1 MWPDETKNMSD
12 LVIQAENISKFYQLG
27 TIGSG
32 SLRRDIQSWWQ
43 TKILNKGHPYHGL
56 SEADAEDSRD
66 FIWALR
72 NVNMEIRQGETWG
85 IIGKNGAGKSTF
97 LKILSRIIKP
107 TSGSIRGRGKIS
119 SLLEV
124 GTGFHQDLSGRENI
138 YISGY
143 MLGMKKAEIESKFDE
158 IVNFSG
164 IEKFI
169 DTPVK
174 RYSSGMYVRLAF
186 AVAAH
191 LEPDILIVDEIL
203 AVGDAEFQKKCM
215 GKMKDVSSSSGR
227 TIIFVS
233 HNLQAVNNLCS
244 KAIWL
249 DRGSVKYTGYSNSV
263 VNHYLSTVQKKS
275 WKQEFGDLQSA
286 PGNEYIRLLSIELVP
301 HLSDPVAGIDIRT
314 PLTIKYR
321 FFNGGEGFQLS
332 TDILLFTLAG
342 ECIFDVPSVP
352 GEYNKGI
359 IDVECTI
366 PGNFLNDGSYYI
378 SINFTKDTSVQ
389 LFKYEE
395 CLFFEVADF
404 RENSNFYDKWWGYVR
419 PAFPLLLTP
428 VDENSFRNANG
439 ECASNKGNAF
449 A

>member
-1 MWPDETKNMSD
+1 MWPDEKLCMPD
-12 LVIQAENISKFYQLG
+12 LVIEAENISKFYKLG

-32 SLRRDIQSWWQ
+32 SLRRDIQSWWG
-43 TKILNKGHPYHGL
+43 TKVLKKQHPYHAL
-56 SEADAEDSRD
+56 ANSEMQDSNE
-66 FIWALR
+66 FIWALK
-72 NVNMEIRQGETWG
+72 NVNLQVREGETWG
-85 IIGKNGAGKSTF
+85 IIGRNGAGKSTF

-107 TSGSIRGRGKIS
+107 TTGTIKGRGKIS

-158 IVNFSG
+158 IVDFSG

-191 LEPDILIVDEIL
+191 LEPDILIVDEVL

-215 GKMKDVSSSSGR
+215 GKMKDVSSSTGR

-249 DRGSVKYTGYSNSV
+249 DKGTVRFSGDSNTV
-263 VNHYLSTVQKKS
+263 VNNYLATMQKKF
-275 WKQEFGDLQSA
+275 WKQEFDDLQSA
-286 PGNEYIRLLSIELVP
+286 PGNDYIRLLSVELIP
-301 HLSDPVAGIDIRT
+301 HLENPVAGIDIRT

-321 FFNGGEGFQLS
+321 FYNGRQGFHLS
-332 TDILLFTLAG
+332 TDILLYTLAG
-342 ECIFDVPSVP
+342 DCIFDVPSVP
-352 GEYNKGI
+352 GEYKQGI
-359 IDVECTI
+359 IEAECTI
-366 PGNFLNDGSYYI
+366 PGHFLNDGSYYI
-378 SINFTKDTSVQ
+378 SINFSKDTSV
-389 LFKYEE
+389 LIFNYEE
-395 CLFFEVADF
+395 CLFFDVADF
-404 RENSNFYDKWWGYVR
+404 RENSNYYDKWWGFVR
-419 PAFPLLLTP
+419 PAFPLRLIQADETP
-428 VDENSFRNANG
+428 MVTF
-439 ECASNKGNAF
+439 KGGLA
-449 A
+449 AR